1 MDAITFPSHW
11 TQTHLGSLGDIYGGS
26 TPSTIEPDYWGGDI
40 AWVTPSEATKCSG
53 LFISETRQYI
63 TQKGLKNC
71 AARLLPIGSVLITSR
86 ATIGKTIINTVPMAT
101 NQGFINVVCHDGT
114 VFNEFVAYW
123 IELNKSILEGRA
135 YGVTFKEIIKSNF
148 KTIPIALPPLPEQRA
163 IAGVLRAVQE
173 AGASRRAEAGLER
186 ERKAALMAH
195 LFTHGTRGEAP
206 QQTALGPLPASWPV
220 VRLGDYCYKPGYG
233 YTESATIEPIG
244 PKFLRITDITED
256 GVNWR
261 STPYCACDS
270 ETRKKYLLKAGDL
283 VVARIGATTGKAY
296 LLGEC
301 PEAVFASYL
310 IRIRPKPQLSSLFL
324 SFYFQSNAYWLQI
337 DQNKGGKLKGGVNI
351 PILQSLVLPLPSLP
365 EQEEI
370 AAVLRTCDRKI
381 AALVQEAAAL
391 DELFRALLADLMS
404 GRRSARP
411 LLDPR

>member
-1 MDAITFPSHW
+1 MSDFSNWKLVRLRDVCNSTGVASPEKHPDKTFVYVDVSSVSNTDYRIKDFREVLGRDAPSRAKRII
-11 TQTHLGSLGDIYGGS
+11 QTDDVIFATVRPTLMRIALIPLELNNQVCS
-26 TPSTIEPDYWGGDI
+26 TGFCVLRAKQEQLLPYYLYFYLLTSEI
-40 AWVTPSEATKCSG
+40 ASRVEY
-53 LFISETRQYI
+53 L
-63 TQKGLKNC
+63 QKG
-71 AARLLPIGSVLITSR
+71 AIYPA
-86 ATIGKTIINTVPMAT
+86 INDSDLFE
-101 NQGFINVVCHDGT
+101 Q
-114 VFNEFVAYW
+114 
-123 IELNKSILEGRA
+123 KIL
-135 YGVTFKEIIKSNF
+135 
-148 KTIPIALPPLPEQRA
+148 LPPLPEQRA

-173 AGASRRAEAGLER
+173 AGASRRAEVDLER

-195 LFTHGTRGEAP
+195 LFTHGTRGEAH
-206 QQTALGPLPASWPV
+206 QQTALGPLPASWQV
-220 VRLGDYCYKPGYG
+220 VRLGDYCYKPDYG

-296 LLGEC
+296 LIGEC

-324 SFYFQSNAYWLQI
+324 SFYFQSNDYWLQI
-337 DQNKGGKLKGGVNI
+337 DQNKGGRLKGGVNI

-365 EQEEI
+365 EQQEI
-370 AAVLRTCDRKI
+370 ASVLRACDRKI
-381 AALVQEAAAL
+381 AALEREAAGL

-404 GRRSARP
+404 GQRSARP

>member
-1 MDAITFPSHW
+1 MRIALIPLELNN
-11 TQTHLGSLGDIYGGS
+11 QVCS
-26 TPSTIEPDYWGGDI
+26 TGFCVLRAKQEQLLPYYLYFYLLTSEI
-40 AWVTPSEATKCSG
+40 ASRVEY
-53 LFISETRQYI
+53 L
-63 TQKGLKNC
+63 QKG
-71 AARLLPIGSVLITSR
+71 AIYPA
-86 ATIGKTIINTVPMAT
+86 INDSDLFE
-101 NQGFINVVCHDGT
+101 Q
-114 VFNEFVAYW
+114 
-123 IELNKSILEGRA
+123 KIL
-135 YGVTFKEIIKSNF
+135 
-148 KTIPIALPPLPEQRA
+148 LPPLPEQRA

-173 AGASRRAEAGLER
+173 AGASRRAEVDLER

-195 LFTHGTRGEAP
+195 LFTHGTRGEAH
-206 QQTALGPLPASWPV
+206 QQTALGPLPASWQV
-220 VRLGDYCYKPGYG
+220 VRLGDYCYKPDYG

-296 LLGEC
+296 LIGEC

-324 SFYFQSNAYWLQI
+324 SFYFQSNDYWLQI
-337 DQNKGGKLKGGVNI
+337 DQNKGGRLKGGVNI

-365 EQEEI
+365 EQQEI
-370 AAVLRTCDRKI
+370 ASVLRACDRKI
-381 AALVQEAAAL
+381 AALEREAAGL

-404 GRRSARP
+404 GQRSARP